1 MEETRL
7 GLVEAR
13 FADLVWQHAP
23 VASGELVRLAADAL
37 DWKKST
43 TYTVLKKLCGRW
55 LFVNEGGTVRALLTR
70 EEFYAAAGARF
81 VQESYNGSLPAFVAA
96 FAARQS
102 LSAED
107 IAALR
112 RIIDAYPEG

>member
-43 TYTVLKKLCGRW
+43 TYTVLKKLCGRG

-70 EEFYAAAGARF
+70 EEFYATAGARF

-107 IAALR
+107 VAALR

>member
-43 TYTVLKKLCGRW
+43 TYTVLKKLCGRG

>member
-43 TYTVLKKLCGRW
+43 TYTVLKKLCGRG

-107 IAALR
+107 VAALR
-112 RIIDAYPEG
+112 RIIDDYPEG

>member
-43 TYTVLKKLCGRW
+43 TYTVLKKLCGRG

-107 IAALR
+107 VAALR
-112 RIIDAYPEG
+112 RIIDAYPKG

>member
-43 TYTVLKKLCGRW
+43 TYTVLKKLCGRG

-102 LSAED
+102 LSVED
-107 IAALR
+107 VAALR

>member
-43 TYTVLKKLCGRW
+43 TYTVLKKLCGRG
-55 LFVNEGGTVRALLTR
+55 LFVNEGGRVRALLTR

>member
-43 TYTVLKKLCGRW
+43 TYTVLKKLCGRG

-107 IAALR
+107 VAALR

>member
-43 TYTVLKKLCGRW
+43 TYTVLKKLCGRG

-70 EEFYAAAGARF
+70 VEFYAAAGARF
-81 VQESYNGSLPAFVAA
+81 VQDSYNGSLPAFVAA

-107 IAALR
+107 VAALR

>member
-43 TYTVLKKLCGRW
+43 TYTVLKKLCGRG

-96 FAARQS
+96 FAVRQS

-107 IAALR
+107 VAALR

>member
-13 FADLVWQHAP
+13 FADQVWQHAP

-43 TYTVLKKLCGRW
+43 TYTVLKKLCGRG

-107 IAALR
+107 VAALR